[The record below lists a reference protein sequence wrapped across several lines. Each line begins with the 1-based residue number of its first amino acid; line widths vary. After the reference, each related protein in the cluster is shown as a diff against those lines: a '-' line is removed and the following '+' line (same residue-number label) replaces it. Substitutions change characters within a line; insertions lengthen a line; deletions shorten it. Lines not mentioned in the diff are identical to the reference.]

1 MPWDPSI
8 SEEEFNRY
16 ARHQTIKG
24 RLGVRWWGEREF
36 RQTVVRSGLHVLEQ
50 SPYSWLDL
58 REPLSQFVIATKG
71 RERAIGR
78 RPPPNPRVADIYV
91 T

>member
-8 SEEEFNRY
+8 SEDEFNRY
-16 ARHQTIKG
+16 ARHQTVTG

-36 RQTVVRSGLHVLEQ
+36 RQAVVRSGLSVVEQ
-50 SPYSWLDL
+50 SPYSWLDG

-71 RERAIGR
+71 RDHSGR
-78 RPPPNPRVADIYV
+78 SPPPNPRVADIYV